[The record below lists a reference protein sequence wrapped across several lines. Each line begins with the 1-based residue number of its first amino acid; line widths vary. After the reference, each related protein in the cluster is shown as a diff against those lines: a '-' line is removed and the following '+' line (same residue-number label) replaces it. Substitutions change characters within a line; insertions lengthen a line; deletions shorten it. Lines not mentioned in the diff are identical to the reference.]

1 MQEIIF
7 FFFFCPKC
15 QVLKK
20 KLDNL
25 NINYSICN
33 DINQMENMGILTV
46 PMLSIGT
53 DLLDFSRAVKWLKE
67 YEKNEN

>member
-7 FFFFCPKC
+7 YTTNCPKC

-33 DINQMENMGILTV
+33 NVNQMENMGIMTV